1 MFSVV
6 FLLALLAFSVT
17 GSPVEVRNS
26 TITLPMTRRLAFS
39 NLTDL
44 LRHDE
49 ARLAA
54 FGEHSTH
61 GRRGAGVQISNPT
74 VPLSQVDLGNTM
86 VGYTVRV
93 AIGDPLTNYD
103 LVVDSATAITWVGAI
118 LPYFSFSGVNTNVPV
133 AVDYHFGTFQ
143 GTIWED
149 EITLSQRIT
158 ISKMQ
163 IGVASEM
170 QNIAADGV
178 LGIGPTLSGIGSL
191 PNSPDQTI
199 PTVIDRLVEE
209 STIRRPIVGIFFK
222 PTVANEDNDGELCF
236 GGTNPS
242 KYIGKPR
249 YTDITTTRPSSFYWG
264 INQRITYANI
274 QILANTPGVVD
285 SGCTFLYLAIDA
297 YERYR
302 AVTGGT
308 LNPANDLLQISL
320 QQYNQLNDLEFHT
333 GAINLKLVPNAQIW
347 PRSLNYKINGG
358 ENDIFLVVK
367 SLTTPT
373 GAGLNF
379 INGYVF
385 LQRVY
390 TVFDSGKRRVGFAPN
405 IFTQA
410 STN

>member
-1 MFSVV
+1 
-6 FLLALLAFSVT
+6 
-17 GSPVEVRNS
+17 
-26 TITLPMTRRLAFS
+26 MTRRLAFS

-209 STIRRPIVGIFFK
+209 STVRRPIVGIFFK

-249 YTDITTTRPSSFYWG
+249 YT
-264 INQRITYANI
+264 
-274 QILANTPGVVD
+274 
-285 SGCTFLYLAIDA
+285 
-297 YERYR
+297 
-302 AVTGGT
+302 
-308 LNPANDLLQISL
+308 
-320 QQYNQLNDLEFHT
+320 
-333 GAINLKLVPNAQIW
+333 
-347 PRSLNYKINGG
+347 
-358 ENDIFLVVK
+358 
-367 SLTTPT
+367 
-373 GAGLNF
+373 
-379 INGYVF
+379 
-385 LQRVY
+385 
-390 TVFDSGKRRVGFAPN
+390 
-405 IFTQA
+405 
-410 STN
+410 